1 MNSVNCTFP
10 IIKGTRSTE
19 THTYITLL
27 LKAVMTRAV
36 GNGSFYGCFPGET
49 SCLLQSPT
57 QSRPHSLC
65 YSTSLTTLPCT
76 HMHTHTLFHVISHFW
91 VFVCVSLLR
100 SEAHYK
106 SFLNF
111 PSRYSTCPSPSFGRS
126 PSLTWRQCVALA
138 CVFPDSVSVFLSL
151 SLSVALFLSLA
162 LSASLIY
169 FAISLYLNSTSLCV
183 ALFSLFLVSEMVIA
197 EVYSLRVKQMR
208 HWVEQP
214 RPVFP

>member
-1 MNSVNCTFP
+1 MDLSMDVSLERLPVCCSLPPSPAHTVCATVRHSQPCLVHTCTRTPYF
-10 IIKGTRSTE
+10 
-19 THTYITLL
+19 
-27 LKAVMTRAV
+27 
-36 GNGSFYGCFPGET
+36 
-49 SCLLQSPT
+49 
-57 QSRPHSLC
+57 
-65 YSTSLTTLPCT
+65 
-76 HMHTHTLFHVISHFW
+76 TLFRTSGSL
-91 VFVCVSLLR
+91 FVCLLR